1 MKQSKQKTALRAVK
15 MSLQIKSGLSKA
27 VLILGIP
34 AAFLPALIAKW
45 LQAFTDE
52 LLRLQSG
59 GSTVASCL
67 ELLLVLVIFFLIQLC
82 MQALRQYTDE
92 EDQVRGTREL
102 KRTLLKCKCE
112 VCYPYIENED
122 KFQERLEMVN
132 KFAGE
137 RTIRSVSMVMNLL
150 TTTITFVSIIV
161 LLWAV
166 NPWIVVLIIFTTFPA
181 AWITYK
187 QNNETFFQNLHWS
200 EKGAMV
206 ILYYGLMAE
215 EKHIQELRHY
225 GLYPYLLKRWH
236 VFADSHCKEKRELL
250 TKHTLMNGVA
260 DVMRNMVYAAVL
272 LVTAWQIY
280 ENPGLGL
287 GLFTMVFSLTG
298 QMQTAASNLFVGTAG
313 FLSTLPYMQEFFYL
327 QDLPKDNGKKETEMI
342 KKGDIQCEH
351 VSFTYSGAERQALSD
366 VSISIQDG
374 EKIAIVGDN
383 GSGKSTFISLLCG
396 MLQPDSGSI
405 KVGGESMEAEPEKI
419 RNSISVVFQDFA
431 HFISGLSL
439 LTFPAPIILALI
451 MNEVRNAA
459 FKKFVQTAV
468 YLPHFLSWAIVASLT
483 FFLLSTEQGLVNKI
497 AEMMGNEPTAYM
509 FSSGWIYVIILVQS
523 VWKGIGWGSI
533 VYLAA
538 ISGIDQT
545 LYEAAKMDGASRFQC
560 IWKITLPSI
569 MPTIMVMLI
578 LKMGTIISVD
588 FEQVFLMN
596 NAMVKQQL
604 EVFEVYIFNN
614 SIASGSTQYSYSTAI
629 GIFKSVIN
637 TGLVILTNWI
647 ANRKGYEGVM

>member
-1 MKQSKQKTALRAVK
+1 MAKNKTKMVATKKSLRQL
-15 MSLQIKSGLSKA
+15 MYEYRWIYF
-27 VLILGIP
+27 LGIP
-34 AAFLPALIAKW
+34 
-45 LQAFTDE
+45 
-52 LLRLQSG
+52 G
-59 GSTVASCL
+59 
-67 ELLLVLVIFFLIQLC
+67 
-82 MQALRQYTDE
+82 
-92 EDQVRGTREL
+92 
-102 KRTLLKCKCE
+102 
-112 VCYPYIENED
+112 
-122 KFQERLEMVN
+122 
-132 KFAGE
+132 
-137 RTIRSVSMVMNLL
+137 
-150 TTTITFVSIIV
+150 IV
-161 LLWAV
+161 LL
-166 NPWIVVLIIFTTFPA
+166 
-181 AWITYK
+181 
-187 QNNETFFQNLHWS
+187 FFMNYLPMRNL
-200 EKGAMV
+200 
-206 ILYYGLMAE
+206 LMAFQDYNP
-215 EKHIQELRHY
+215 HL
-225 GLYPYLLKRWH
+225 GLLKSPWVGLEH
-236 VFADSHCKEKRELL
+236 FQ
-250 TKHTLMNGVA
+250 TL
-260 DVMRNMVYAAVL
+260 
-272 LVTAWQIY
+272 
-280 ENPGLGL
+280 
-287 GLFTMVFSLTG
+287 
-298 QMQTAASNLFVGTAG
+298 
-313 FLSTLPYMQEFFYL
+313 
-327 QDLPKDNGKKETEMI
+327 
-342 KKGDIQCEH
+342 
-351 VSFTYSGAERQALSD
+351 
-366 VSISIQDG
+366 
-374 EKIAIVGDN
+374 
-383 GSGKSTFISLLCG
+383 
-396 MLQPDSGSI
+396 
-405 KVGGESMEAEPEKI
+405 
-419 RNSISVVFQDFA
+419 FQDPKFYNMLKNTLI
-431 HFISGLSL
+431 ISGLSL

-523 VWKGIGWGSI
+523 VWKGIGWCSI

>member
-1 MKQSKQKTALRAVK
+1 MAKNKTKMVATKKSLRQR
-15 MSLQIKSGLSKA
+15 MYEYRWIYC
-27 VLILGIP
+27 LGIP
-34 AAFLPALIAKW
+34 
-45 LQAFTDE
+45 
-52 LLRLQSG
+52 G
-59 GSTVASCL
+59 
-67 ELLLVLVIFFLIQLC
+67 
-82 MQALRQYTDE
+82 
-92 EDQVRGTREL
+92 
-102 KRTLLKCKCE
+102 
-112 VCYPYIENED
+112 
-122 KFQERLEMVN
+122 
-132 KFAGE
+132 
-137 RTIRSVSMVMNLL
+137 
-150 TTTITFVSIIV
+150 IV
-161 LLWAV
+161 LL
-166 NPWIVVLIIFTTFPA
+166 
-181 AWITYK
+181 
-187 QNNETFFQNLHWS
+187 FFMNYLPMRNL
-200 EKGAMV
+200 
-206 ILYYGLMAE
+206 LMAFQDYNP
-215 EKHIQELRHY
+215 HL
-225 GLYPYLLKRWH
+225 GLLKSPWVGLEH
-236 VFADSHCKEKRELL
+236 FQ
-250 TKHTLMNGVA
+250 TL
-260 DVMRNMVYAAVL
+260 
-272 LVTAWQIY
+272 
-280 ENPGLGL
+280 
-287 GLFTMVFSLTG
+287 
-298 QMQTAASNLFVGTAG
+298 
-313 FLSTLPYMQEFFYL
+313 
-327 QDLPKDNGKKETEMI
+327 
-342 KKGDIQCEH
+342 
-351 VSFTYSGAERQALSD
+351 
-366 VSISIQDG
+366 
-374 EKIAIVGDN
+374 
-383 GSGKSTFISLLCG
+383 
-396 MLQPDSGSI
+396 
-405 KVGGESMEAEPEKI
+405 
-419 RNSISVVFQDFA
+419 FQDPKFYNMLKNTLI
-431 HFISGLSL
+431 ISGLSL

>member
-1 MKQSKQKTALRAVK
+1 MAKNKTKMVVTKKSLRQR
-15 MSLQIKSGLSKA
+15 MYEYRWIYF
-27 VLILGIP
+27 LGIP
-34 AAFLPALIAKW
+34 
-45 LQAFTDE
+45 
-52 LLRLQSG
+52 G
-59 GSTVASCL
+59 
-67 ELLLVLVIFFLIQLC
+67 
-82 MQALRQYTDE
+82 
-92 EDQVRGTREL
+92 
-102 KRTLLKCKCE
+102 
-112 VCYPYIENED
+112 
-122 KFQERLEMVN
+122 
-132 KFAGE
+132 
-137 RTIRSVSMVMNLL
+137 
-150 TTTITFVSIIV
+150 IV
-161 LLWAV
+161 LL
-166 NPWIVVLIIFTTFPA
+166 
-181 AWITYK
+181 
-187 QNNETFFQNLHWS
+187 FFMNYLPMRNL
-200 EKGAMV
+200 
-206 ILYYGLMAE
+206 LMAFQDYNP
-215 EKHIQELRHY
+215 HL
-225 GLYPYLLKRWH
+225 GLLKSPWVGLEH
-236 VFADSHCKEKRELL
+236 FQ
-250 TKHTLMNGVA
+250 TL
-260 DVMRNMVYAAVL
+260 
-272 LVTAWQIY
+272 
-280 ENPGLGL
+280 
-287 GLFTMVFSLTG
+287 
-298 QMQTAASNLFVGTAG
+298 
-313 FLSTLPYMQEFFYL
+313 
-327 QDLPKDNGKKETEMI
+327 
-342 KKGDIQCEH
+342 
-351 VSFTYSGAERQALSD
+351 
-366 VSISIQDG
+366 
-374 EKIAIVGDN
+374 
-383 GSGKSTFISLLCG
+383 
-396 MLQPDSGSI
+396 
-405 KVGGESMEAEPEKI
+405 
-419 RNSISVVFQDFA
+419 FQDPKFYNMLKNTLI
-431 HFISGLSL
+431 ISGLSL

>member
-1 MKQSKQKTALRAVK
+1 MAKNKTKMVATKKSLRQL
-15 MSLQIKSGLSKA
+15 MYEYRWIYF
-27 VLILGIP
+27 LGIP
-34 AAFLPALIAKW
+34 
-45 LQAFTDE
+45 
-52 LLRLQSG
+52 G
-59 GSTVASCL
+59 
-67 ELLLVLVIFFLIQLC
+67 
-82 MQALRQYTDE
+82 
-92 EDQVRGTREL
+92 
-102 KRTLLKCKCE
+102 
-112 VCYPYIENED
+112 
-122 KFQERLEMVN
+122 
-132 KFAGE
+132 
-137 RTIRSVSMVMNLL
+137 
-150 TTTITFVSIIV
+150 IV
-161 LLWAV
+161 LL
-166 NPWIVVLIIFTTFPA
+166 
-181 AWITYK
+181 
-187 QNNETFFQNLHWS
+187 FFMNYLPMRNL
-200 EKGAMV
+200 
-206 ILYYGLMAE
+206 LMAFQDYNP
-215 EKHIQELRHY
+215 HL
-225 GLYPYLLKRWH
+225 GLLKSPWVGLEH
-236 VFADSHCKEKRELL
+236 FQ
-250 TKHTLMNGVA
+250 TL
-260 DVMRNMVYAAVL
+260 
-272 LVTAWQIY
+272 
-280 ENPGLGL
+280 
-287 GLFTMVFSLTG
+287 
-298 QMQTAASNLFVGTAG
+298 
-313 FLSTLPYMQEFFYL
+313 
-327 QDLPKDNGKKETEMI
+327 
-342 KKGDIQCEH
+342 
-351 VSFTYSGAERQALSD
+351 
-366 VSISIQDG
+366 
-374 EKIAIVGDN
+374 
-383 GSGKSTFISLLCG
+383 
-396 MLQPDSGSI
+396 
-405 KVGGESMEAEPEKI
+405 
-419 RNSISVVFQDFA
+419 FQDPKFYNMLKNTLI
-431 HFISGLSL
+431 ISGLSL

-637 TGLVILTNWI
+637 TGLVIFTNWI

>member
-1 MKQSKQKTALRAVK
+1 MAKNKTKMVATKKSLRQR
-15 MSLQIKSGLSKA
+15 MYEYRWIYF
-27 VLILGIP
+27 LGIP
-34 AAFLPALIAKW
+34 
-45 LQAFTDE
+45 
-52 LLRLQSG
+52 G
-59 GSTVASCL
+59 
-67 ELLLVLVIFFLIQLC
+67 
-82 MQALRQYTDE
+82 
-92 EDQVRGTREL
+92 
-102 KRTLLKCKCE
+102 
-112 VCYPYIENED
+112 
-122 KFQERLEMVN
+122 
-132 KFAGE
+132 
-137 RTIRSVSMVMNLL
+137 
-150 TTTITFVSIIV
+150 IV
-161 LLWAV
+161 LL
-166 NPWIVVLIIFTTFPA
+166 
-181 AWITYK
+181 
-187 QNNETFFQNLHWS
+187 FFMNYLPMRNL
-200 EKGAMV
+200 
-206 ILYYGLMAE
+206 LMAFQDYNP
-215 EKHIQELRHY
+215 HL
-225 GLYPYLLKRWH
+225 GLLKSPWVGLEH
-236 VFADSHCKEKRELL
+236 FQ
-250 TKHTLMNGVA
+250 TL
-260 DVMRNMVYAAVL
+260 
-272 LVTAWQIY
+272 
-280 ENPGLGL
+280 
-287 GLFTMVFSLTG
+287 
-298 QMQTAASNLFVGTAG
+298 
-313 FLSTLPYMQEFFYL
+313 
-327 QDLPKDNGKKETEMI
+327 
-342 KKGDIQCEH
+342 
-351 VSFTYSGAERQALSD
+351 
-366 VSISIQDG
+366 
-374 EKIAIVGDN
+374 
-383 GSGKSTFISLLCG
+383 
-396 MLQPDSGSI
+396 
-405 KVGGESMEAEPEKI
+405 
-419 RNSISVVFQDFA
+419 FQDPKFYNMLKNTLI
-431 HFISGLSL
+431 ISGLSL

-483 FFLLSTEQGLVNKI
+483 YFLLSTEQGLVNKI
-497 AEMMGNEPTAYM
+497 AEMLGNEPTAYM

>member
-1 MKQSKQKTALRAVK
+1 MAKNKTKMVATKKSLRQR
-15 MSLQIKSGLSKA
+15 MYEYRWIYF
-27 VLILGIP
+27 LGIP
-34 AAFLPALIAKW
+34 
-45 LQAFTDE
+45 
-52 LLRLQSG
+52 G
-59 GSTVASCL
+59 
-67 ELLLVLVIFFLIQLC
+67 
-82 MQALRQYTDE
+82 
-92 EDQVRGTREL
+92 
-102 KRTLLKCKCE
+102 
-112 VCYPYIENED
+112 
-122 KFQERLEMVN
+122 
-132 KFAGE
+132 
-137 RTIRSVSMVMNLL
+137 
-150 TTTITFVSIIV
+150 IV
-161 LLWAV
+161 LL
-166 NPWIVVLIIFTTFPA
+166 
-181 AWITYK
+181 
-187 QNNETFFQNLHWS
+187 FFMNYLPMRNL
-200 EKGAMV
+200 
-206 ILYYGLMAE
+206 LMAFQDYNP
-215 EKHIQELRHY
+215 HL
-225 GLYPYLLKRWH
+225 GLLKSPWVGLEH
-236 VFADSHCKEKRELL
+236 FQ
-250 TKHTLMNGVA
+250 TL
-260 DVMRNMVYAAVL
+260 
-272 LVTAWQIY
+272 
-280 ENPGLGL
+280 
-287 GLFTMVFSLTG
+287 
-298 QMQTAASNLFVGTAG
+298 
-313 FLSTLPYMQEFFYL
+313 
-327 QDLPKDNGKKETEMI
+327 
-342 KKGDIQCEH
+342 
-351 VSFTYSGAERQALSD
+351 
-366 VSISIQDG
+366 
-374 EKIAIVGDN
+374 
-383 GSGKSTFISLLCG
+383 
-396 MLQPDSGSI
+396 
-405 KVGGESMEAEPEKI
+405 
-419 RNSISVVFQDFA
+419 FQDPKFYNMLKNTLI
-431 HFISGLSL
+431 ISGLSL

-523 VWKGIGWGSI
+523 AWKGIGWGSI

>member
-1 MKQSKQKTALRAVK
+1 MAKNKTKMVATKKSLRQR
-15 MSLQIKSGLSKA
+15 MYEYRWIYF
-27 VLILGIP
+27 LGIP
-34 AAFLPALIAKW
+34 
-45 LQAFTDE
+45 
-52 LLRLQSG
+52 G
-59 GSTVASCL
+59 
-67 ELLLVLVIFFLIQLC
+67 
-82 MQALRQYTDE
+82 
-92 EDQVRGTREL
+92 
-102 KRTLLKCKCE
+102 
-112 VCYPYIENED
+112 
-122 KFQERLEMVN
+122 
-132 KFAGE
+132 
-137 RTIRSVSMVMNLL
+137 
-150 TTTITFVSIIV
+150 IV
-161 LLWAV
+161 LL
-166 NPWIVVLIIFTTFPA
+166 
-181 AWITYK
+181 
-187 QNNETFFQNLHWS
+187 FFMNYLPMRNL
-200 EKGAMV
+200 
-206 ILYYGLMAE
+206 LMAFQDYNP
-215 EKHIQELRHY
+215 HL
-225 GLYPYLLKRWH
+225 GLLKRPWVGLEH
-236 VFADSHCKEKRELL
+236 FQ
-250 TKHTLMNGVA
+250 TL
-260 DVMRNMVYAAVL
+260 
-272 LVTAWQIY
+272 
-280 ENPGLGL
+280 
-287 GLFTMVFSLTG
+287 
-298 QMQTAASNLFVGTAG
+298 
-313 FLSTLPYMQEFFYL
+313 
-327 QDLPKDNGKKETEMI
+327 
-342 KKGDIQCEH
+342 
-351 VSFTYSGAERQALSD
+351 
-366 VSISIQDG
+366 
-374 EKIAIVGDN
+374 
-383 GSGKSTFISLLCG
+383 
-396 MLQPDSGSI
+396 
-405 KVGGESMEAEPEKI
+405 
-419 RNSISVVFQDFA
+419 FQDPKFYNMLKNTLI
-431 HFISGLSL
+431 ISGLSL

>member
-1 MKQSKQKTALRAVK
+1 MAKNKTKMVATKKSLRQR
-15 MSLQIKSGLSKA
+15 MYEYRWIYF
-27 VLILGIP
+27 LGIP
-34 AAFLPALIAKW
+34 
-45 LQAFTDE
+45 
-52 LLRLQSG
+52 G
-59 GSTVASCL
+59 
-67 ELLLVLVIFFLIQLC
+67 
-82 MQALRQYTDE
+82 
-92 EDQVRGTREL
+92 
-102 KRTLLKCKCE
+102 
-112 VCYPYIENED
+112 
-122 KFQERLEMVN
+122 
-132 KFAGE
+132 
-137 RTIRSVSMVMNLL
+137 
-150 TTTITFVSIIV
+150 IV
-161 LLWAV
+161 LL
-166 NPWIVVLIIFTTFPA
+166 
-181 AWITYK
+181 
-187 QNNETFFQNLHWS
+187 FFMNYLPMRNL
-200 EKGAMV
+200 
-206 ILYYGLMAE
+206 LMAFQDYNP
-215 EKHIQELRHY
+215 HL
-225 GLYPYLLKRWH
+225 GLLKSPWVGLEH
-236 VFADSHCKEKRELL
+236 FQ
-250 TKHTLMNGVA
+250 TL
-260 DVMRNMVYAAVL
+260 
-272 LVTAWQIY
+272 
-280 ENPGLGL
+280 
-287 GLFTMVFSLTG
+287 
-298 QMQTAASNLFVGTAG
+298 
-313 FLSTLPYMQEFFYL
+313 
-327 QDLPKDNGKKETEMI
+327 
-342 KKGDIQCEH
+342 
-351 VSFTYSGAERQALSD
+351 
-366 VSISIQDG
+366 
-374 EKIAIVGDN
+374 
-383 GSGKSTFISLLCG
+383 
-396 MLQPDSGSI
+396 
-405 KVGGESMEAEPEKI
+405 
-419 RNSISVVFQDFA
+419 FQDPKFYNMLKNTLI
-431 HFISGLSL
+431 ISGLSL

-545 LYEAAKMDGASRFQC
+545 LYEAAKTDGASRFQC

>member
-1 MKQSKQKTALRAVK
+1 MAKNKTKMVATKKSLRQR
-15 MSLQIKSGLSKA
+15 MYEYRWIYF
-27 VLILGIP
+27 LGIP
-34 AAFLPALIAKW
+34 
-45 LQAFTDE
+45 
-52 LLRLQSG
+52 G
-59 GSTVASCL
+59 
-67 ELLLVLVIFFLIQLC
+67 
-82 MQALRQYTDE
+82 
-92 EDQVRGTREL
+92 
-102 KRTLLKCKCE
+102 
-112 VCYPYIENED
+112 
-122 KFQERLEMVN
+122 
-132 KFAGE
+132 
-137 RTIRSVSMVMNLL
+137 
-150 TTTITFVSIIV
+150 IV
-161 LLWAV
+161 LL
-166 NPWIVVLIIFTTFPA
+166 
-181 AWITYK
+181 
-187 QNNETFFQNLHWS
+187 FFMNYLPMRNL
-200 EKGAMV
+200 
-206 ILYYGLMAE
+206 LMAFQDYNP
-215 EKHIQELRHY
+215 HL
-225 GLYPYLLKRWH
+225 GLLKSPWVGLEH
-236 VFADSHCKEKRELL
+236 FQ
-250 TKHTLMNGVA
+250 TL
-260 DVMRNMVYAAVL
+260 
-272 LVTAWQIY
+272 
-280 ENPGLGL
+280 
-287 GLFTMVFSLTG
+287 
-298 QMQTAASNLFVGTAG
+298 
-313 FLSTLPYMQEFFYL
+313 
-327 QDLPKDNGKKETEMI
+327 
-342 KKGDIQCEH
+342 
-351 VSFTYSGAERQALSD
+351 
-366 VSISIQDG
+366 
-374 EKIAIVGDN
+374 
-383 GSGKSTFISLLCG
+383 
-396 MLQPDSGSI
+396 
-405 KVGGESMEAEPEKI
+405 
-419 RNSISVVFQDFA
+419 FQDPKFYNMLKNTLI
-431 HFISGLSL
+431 ISGLSL

-509 FSSGWIYVIILVQS
+509 FSSGWIYVINLVQS

>member
-1 MKQSKQKTALRAVK
+1 MVATKKSLRQR
-15 MSLQIKSGLSKA
+15 MYEYRWIYF
-27 VLILGIP
+27 LGIP
-34 AAFLPALIAKW
+34 
-45 LQAFTDE
+45 
-52 LLRLQSG
+52 G
-59 GSTVASCL
+59 
-67 ELLLVLVIFFLIQLC
+67 
-82 MQALRQYTDE
+82 
-92 EDQVRGTREL
+92 
-102 KRTLLKCKCE
+102 
-112 VCYPYIENED
+112 
-122 KFQERLEMVN
+122 
-132 KFAGE
+132 
-137 RTIRSVSMVMNLL
+137 
-150 TTTITFVSIIV
+150 IV
-161 LLWAV
+161 LL
-166 NPWIVVLIIFTTFPA
+166 
-181 AWITYK
+181 
-187 QNNETFFQNLHWS
+187 FFMNYLPMRNL
-200 EKGAMV
+200 
-206 ILYYGLMAE
+206 LMAFQDYNP
-215 EKHIQELRHY
+215 HL
-225 GLYPYLLKRWH
+225 GLLKSPWVGLEH
-236 VFADSHCKEKRELL
+236 FQ
-250 TKHTLMNGVA
+250 TL
-260 DVMRNMVYAAVL
+260 
-272 LVTAWQIY
+272 
-280 ENPGLGL
+280 
-287 GLFTMVFSLTG
+287 
-298 QMQTAASNLFVGTAG
+298 
-313 FLSTLPYMQEFFYL
+313 
-327 QDLPKDNGKKETEMI
+327 
-342 KKGDIQCEH
+342 
-351 VSFTYSGAERQALSD
+351 
-366 VSISIQDG
+366 
-374 EKIAIVGDN
+374 
-383 GSGKSTFISLLCG
+383 
-396 MLQPDSGSI
+396 
-405 KVGGESMEAEPEKI
+405 
-419 RNSISVVFQDFA
+419 FQDPKFYNMLKNTLI
-431 HFISGLSL
+431 ISGLSL

-451 MNEVRNAA
+451 MNEVRNVA

>member
-1 MKQSKQKTALRAVK
+1 MAKNKTKMVATKKSLRQR
-15 MSLQIKSGLSKA
+15 MYEYRWIYF
-27 VLILGIP
+27 LGIP
-34 AAFLPALIAKW
+34 
-45 LQAFTDE
+45 
-52 LLRLQSG
+52 G
-59 GSTVASCL
+59 
-67 ELLLVLVIFFLIQLC
+67 
-82 MQALRQYTDE
+82 
-92 EDQVRGTREL
+92 
-102 KRTLLKCKCE
+102 
-112 VCYPYIENED
+112 
-122 KFQERLEMVN
+122 
-132 KFAGE
+132 
-137 RTIRSVSMVMNLL
+137 
-150 TTTITFVSIIV
+150 IV
-161 LLWAV
+161 LL
-166 NPWIVVLIIFTTFPA
+166 
-181 AWITYK
+181 
-187 QNNETFFQNLHWS
+187 FFMNYLPMRNL
-200 EKGAMV
+200 
-206 ILYYGLMAE
+206 LMAFQDYNP
-215 EKHIQELRHY
+215 HL
-225 GLYPYLLKRWH
+225 GLLKSPWVGLEH
-236 VFADSHCKEKRELL
+236 FQ
-250 TKHTLMNGVA
+250 TL
-260 DVMRNMVYAAVL
+260 
-272 LVTAWQIY
+272 
-280 ENPGLGL
+280 
-287 GLFTMVFSLTG
+287 
-298 QMQTAASNLFVGTAG
+298 
-313 FLSTLPYMQEFFYL
+313 
-327 QDLPKDNGKKETEMI
+327 
-342 KKGDIQCEH
+342 
-351 VSFTYSGAERQALSD
+351 
-366 VSISIQDG
+366 
-374 EKIAIVGDN
+374 
-383 GSGKSTFISLLCG
+383 
-396 MLQPDSGSI
+396 
-405 KVGGESMEAEPEKI
+405 
-419 RNSISVVFQDFA
+419 FQDPKLYNMLKNTLI
-431 HFISGLSL
+431 ISGLSL

>member
-1 MKQSKQKTALRAVK
+1 MAKNKTKMVATKKSLRQR
-15 MSLQIKSGLSKA
+15 LYEYRWIYF
-27 VLILGIP
+27 LGIP
-34 AAFLPALIAKW
+34 
-45 LQAFTDE
+45 
-52 LLRLQSG
+52 G
-59 GSTVASCL
+59 
-67 ELLLVLVIFFLIQLC
+67 
-82 MQALRQYTDE
+82 
-92 EDQVRGTREL
+92 
-102 KRTLLKCKCE
+102 
-112 VCYPYIENED
+112 
-122 KFQERLEMVN
+122 
-132 KFAGE
+132 
-137 RTIRSVSMVMNLL
+137 
-150 TTTITFVSIIV
+150 IV
-161 LLWAV
+161 LL
-166 NPWIVVLIIFTTFPA
+166 
-181 AWITYK
+181 
-187 QNNETFFQNLHWS
+187 FFMNYLPMRNL
-200 EKGAMV
+200 
-206 ILYYGLMAE
+206 LMAFQDYNP
-215 EKHIQELRHY
+215 HL
-225 GLYPYLLKRWH
+225 GLLKSPWVGLEH
-236 VFADSHCKEKRELL
+236 FQ
-250 TKHTLMNGVA
+250 TL
-260 DVMRNMVYAAVL
+260 
-272 LVTAWQIY
+272 
-280 ENPGLGL
+280 
-287 GLFTMVFSLTG
+287 
-298 QMQTAASNLFVGTAG
+298 
-313 FLSTLPYMQEFFYL
+313 
-327 QDLPKDNGKKETEMI
+327 
-342 KKGDIQCEH
+342 
-351 VSFTYSGAERQALSD
+351 
-366 VSISIQDG
+366 
-374 EKIAIVGDN
+374 
-383 GSGKSTFISLLCG
+383 
-396 MLQPDSGSI
+396 
-405 KVGGESMEAEPEKI
+405 
-419 RNSISVVFQDFA
+419 FQDPKFYNMLKNTLI
-431 HFISGLSL
+431 ISGLSL

>member
-1 MKQSKQKTALRAVK
+1 MLEQNKNGSQQKKSLRQL
-15 MSLQIKSGLSKA
+15 MYEYRWIYF
-27 VLILGIP
+27 LGIP
-34 AAFLPALIAKW
+34 
-45 LQAFTDE
+45 
-52 LLRLQSG
+52 G
-59 GSTVASCL
+59 
-67 ELLLVLVIFFLIQLC
+67 
-82 MQALRQYTDE
+82 
-92 EDQVRGTREL
+92 
-102 KRTLLKCKCE
+102 
-112 VCYPYIENED
+112 
-122 KFQERLEMVN
+122 
-132 KFAGE
+132 
-137 RTIRSVSMVMNLL
+137 
-150 TTTITFVSIIV
+150 IV
-161 LLWAV
+161 LL
-166 NPWIVVLIIFTTFPA
+166 
-181 AWITYK
+181 
-187 QNNETFFQNLHWS
+187 FFMNYLPMRNL
-200 EKGAMV
+200 
-206 ILYYGLMAE
+206 LMAFQDYNP
-215 EKHIQELRHY
+215 HL
-225 GLYPYLLKRWH
+225 GLLKSPWVGLEH
-236 VFADSHCKEKRELL
+236 FQ
-250 TKHTLMNGVA
+250 TL
-260 DVMRNMVYAAVL
+260 
-272 LVTAWQIY
+272 
-280 ENPGLGL
+280 
-287 GLFTMVFSLTG
+287 
-298 QMQTAASNLFVGTAG
+298 
-313 FLSTLPYMQEFFYL
+313 
-327 QDLPKDNGKKETEMI
+327 
-342 KKGDIQCEH
+342 
-351 VSFTYSGAERQALSD
+351 
-366 VSISIQDG
+366 
-374 EKIAIVGDN
+374 
-383 GSGKSTFISLLCG
+383 
-396 MLQPDSGSI
+396 
-405 KVGGESMEAEPEKI
+405 
-419 RNSISVVFQDFA
+419 FQDPKFYNMLKNTLI
-431 HFISGLSL
+431 ISGLSL

>member
-1 MKQSKQKTALRAVK
+1 MAKNKTKMVATKKSLRQL
-15 MSLQIKSGLSKA
+15 MYEYRWIYF
-27 VLILGIP
+27 LGIP
-34 AAFLPALIAKW
+34 
-45 LQAFTDE
+45 
-52 LLRLQSG
+52 G
-59 GSTVASCL
+59 
-67 ELLLVLVIFFLIQLC
+67 
-82 MQALRQYTDE
+82 
-92 EDQVRGTREL
+92 
-102 KRTLLKCKCE
+102 
-112 VCYPYIENED
+112 
-122 KFQERLEMVN
+122 
-132 KFAGE
+132 
-137 RTIRSVSMVMNLL
+137 
-150 TTTITFVSIIV
+150 IV
-161 LLWAV
+161 LL
-166 NPWIVVLIIFTTFPA
+166 
-181 AWITYK
+181 
-187 QNNETFFQNLHWS
+187 FFMNYLPMRNL
-200 EKGAMV
+200 
-206 ILYYGLMAE
+206 LMAFQDYNP
-215 EKHIQELRHY
+215 HL
-225 GLYPYLLKRWH
+225 GLLKSPWVGLEH
-236 VFADSHCKEKRELL
+236 FQ
-250 TKHTLMNGVA
+250 TL
-260 DVMRNMVYAAVL
+260 
-272 LVTAWQIY
+272 
-280 ENPGLGL
+280 
-287 GLFTMVFSLTG
+287 
-298 QMQTAASNLFVGTAG
+298 
-313 FLSTLPYMQEFFYL
+313 
-327 QDLPKDNGKKETEMI
+327 
-342 KKGDIQCEH
+342 
-351 VSFTYSGAERQALSD
+351 
-366 VSISIQDG
+366 
-374 EKIAIVGDN
+374 
-383 GSGKSTFISLLCG
+383 
-396 MLQPDSGSI
+396 
-405 KVGGESMEAEPEKI
+405 
-419 RNSISVVFQDFA
+419 FQDPKFYNMLKNTLI
-431 HFISGLSL
+431 ISGLSL

-637 TGLVILTNWI
+637 TGLVILTN
-647 ANRKGYEGVM
+647 

>member
-1 MKQSKQKTALRAVK
+1 MAKNKTKMVATKKSLRQR
-15 MSLQIKSGLSKA
+15 MYEYRWIYF
-27 VLILGIP
+27 LGIP
-34 AAFLPALIAKW
+34 
-45 LQAFTDE
+45 
-52 LLRLQSG
+52 G
-59 GSTVASCL
+59 
-67 ELLLVLVIFFLIQLC
+67 
-82 MQALRQYTDE
+82 
-92 EDQVRGTREL
+92 
-102 KRTLLKCKCE
+102 
-112 VCYPYIENED
+112 
-122 KFQERLEMVN
+122 
-132 KFAGE
+132 
-137 RTIRSVSMVMNLL
+137 
-150 TTTITFVSIIV
+150 IV
-161 LLWAV
+161 LL
-166 NPWIVVLIIFTTFPA
+166 
-181 AWITYK
+181 
-187 QNNETFFQNLHWS
+187 FFMNYLPMRNL
-200 EKGAMV
+200 
-206 ILYYGLMAE
+206 LMAFQDYNP
-215 EKHIQELRHY
+215 HL
-225 GLYPYLLKRWH
+225 GLLKSPWVGLEH
-236 VFADSHCKEKRELL
+236 FQ
-250 TKHTLMNGVA
+250 TL
-260 DVMRNMVYAAVL
+260 
-272 LVTAWQIY
+272 
-280 ENPGLGL
+280 
-287 GLFTMVFSLTG
+287 
-298 QMQTAASNLFVGTAG
+298 
-313 FLSTLPYMQEFFYL
+313 
-327 QDLPKDNGKKETEMI
+327 
-342 KKGDIQCEH
+342 
-351 VSFTYSGAERQALSD
+351 
-366 VSISIQDG
+366 
-374 EKIAIVGDN
+374 
-383 GSGKSTFISLLCG
+383 
-396 MLQPDSGSI
+396 
-405 KVGGESMEAEPEKI
+405 
-419 RNSISVVFQDFA
+419 FQDPKFYNMLKNTLI
-431 HFISGLSL
+431 ISGLSL

-509 FSSGWIYVIILVQS
+509 FSTGWIYVIILVQS

>member
-1 MKQSKQKTALRAVK
+1 MAKNKTKMVATKKSLRQR
-15 MSLQIKSGLSKA
+15 MYEYRWIYF
-27 VLILGIP
+27 LGIP
-34 AAFLPALIAKW
+34 
-45 LQAFTDE
+45 
-52 LLRLQSG
+52 G
-59 GSTVASCL
+59 
-67 ELLLVLVIFFLIQLC
+67 
-82 MQALRQYTDE
+82 
-92 EDQVRGTREL
+92 
-102 KRTLLKCKCE
+102 
-112 VCYPYIENED
+112 
-122 KFQERLEMVN
+122 
-132 KFAGE
+132 
-137 RTIRSVSMVMNLL
+137 
-150 TTTITFVSIIV
+150 IV
-161 LLWAV
+161 LL
-166 NPWIVVLIIFTTFPA
+166 
-181 AWITYK
+181 
-187 QNNETFFQNLHWS
+187 FFMNYLPMRNL
-200 EKGAMV
+200 
-206 ILYYGLMAE
+206 LMAFQDYNP
-215 EKHIQELRHY
+215 HL
-225 GLYPYLLKRWH
+225 GLLKSPWVGLEH
-236 VFADSHCKEKRELL
+236 FQ
-250 TKHTLMNGVA
+250 TL
-260 DVMRNMVYAAVL
+260 
-272 LVTAWQIY
+272 
-280 ENPGLGL
+280 
-287 GLFTMVFSLTG
+287 
-298 QMQTAASNLFVGTAG
+298 
-313 FLSTLPYMQEFFYL
+313 
-327 QDLPKDNGKKETEMI
+327 
-342 KKGDIQCEH
+342 
-351 VSFTYSGAERQALSD
+351 
-366 VSISIQDG
+366 
-374 EKIAIVGDN
+374 
-383 GSGKSTFISLLCG
+383 
-396 MLQPDSGSI
+396 
-405 KVGGESMEAEPEKI
+405 
-419 RNSISVVFQDFA
+419 FQDPKFYNMLKNTLI
-431 HFISGLSL
+431 ISGLSL

-538 ISGIDQT
+538 ISGIHQT

>member
-1 MKQSKQKTALRAVK
+1 MAKNKTKMVATKKSLRQR
-15 MSLQIKSGLSKA
+15 MYEYRWIYF
-27 VLILGIP
+27 LGIP
-34 AAFLPALIAKW
+34 
-45 LQAFTDE
+45 
-52 LLRLQSG
+52 G
-59 GSTVASCL
+59 
-67 ELLLVLVIFFLIQLC
+67 
-82 MQALRQYTDE
+82 
-92 EDQVRGTREL
+92 
-102 KRTLLKCKCE
+102 
-112 VCYPYIENED
+112 
-122 KFQERLEMVN
+122 
-132 KFAGE
+132 
-137 RTIRSVSMVMNLL
+137 
-150 TTTITFVSIIV
+150 IV
-161 LLWAV
+161 LL
-166 NPWIVVLIIFTTFPA
+166 
-181 AWITYK
+181 
-187 QNNETFFQNLHWS
+187 FFMNYLPMRNL
-200 EKGAMV
+200 
-206 ILYYGLMAE
+206 LMAFQDYNP
-215 EKHIQELRHY
+215 HL
-225 GLYPYLLKRWH
+225 GLLKSPWVGLEH
-236 VFADSHCKEKRELL
+236 FQ
-250 TKHTLMNGVA
+250 TL
-260 DVMRNMVYAAVL
+260 
-272 LVTAWQIY
+272 
-280 ENPGLGL
+280 
-287 GLFTMVFSLTG
+287 
-298 QMQTAASNLFVGTAG
+298 
-313 FLSTLPYMQEFFYL
+313 
-327 QDLPKDNGKKETEMI
+327 
-342 KKGDIQCEH
+342 
-351 VSFTYSGAERQALSD
+351 
-366 VSISIQDG
+366 
-374 EKIAIVGDN
+374 
-383 GSGKSTFISLLCG
+383 
-396 MLQPDSGSI
+396 
-405 KVGGESMEAEPEKI
+405 
-419 RNSISVVFQDFA
+419 FQDPKFYNMLKNTLI
-431 HFISGLSL
+431 ISGLSL

-533 VYLAA
+533 VYPAA

>member
-1 MKQSKQKTALRAVK
+1 MAKNKTKMVATKKSLRQR
-15 MSLQIKSGLSKA
+15 MYEYRWIYF
-27 VLILGIP
+27 LGIP
-34 AAFLPALIAKW
+34 
-45 LQAFTDE
+45 
-52 LLRLQSG
+52 G
-59 GSTVASCL
+59 
-67 ELLLVLVIFFLIQLC
+67 
-82 MQALRQYTDE
+82 
-92 EDQVRGTREL
+92 
-102 KRTLLKCKCE
+102 
-112 VCYPYIENED
+112 
-122 KFQERLEMVN
+122 
-132 KFAGE
+132 
-137 RTIRSVSMVMNLL
+137 
-150 TTTITFVSIIV
+150 IV
-161 LLWAV
+161 LL
-166 NPWIVVLIIFTTFPA
+166 
-181 AWITYK
+181 
-187 QNNETFFQNLHWS
+187 FFMNYLPMRNL
-200 EKGAMV
+200 
-206 ILYYGLMAE
+206 LMAFQDYNP
-215 EKHIQELRHY
+215 HL
-225 GLYPYLLKRWH
+225 GLLKSPWVGLEH
-236 VFADSHCKEKRELL
+236 FQ
-250 TKHTLMNGVA
+250 TL
-260 DVMRNMVYAAVL
+260 
-272 LVTAWQIY
+272 
-280 ENPGLGL
+280 
-287 GLFTMVFSLTG
+287 
-298 QMQTAASNLFVGTAG
+298 
-313 FLSTLPYMQEFFYL
+313 
-327 QDLPKDNGKKETEMI
+327 
-342 KKGDIQCEH
+342 
-351 VSFTYSGAERQALSD
+351 
-366 VSISIQDG
+366 
-374 EKIAIVGDN
+374 
-383 GSGKSTFISLLCG
+383 
-396 MLQPDSGSI
+396 
-405 KVGGESMEAEPEKI
+405 
-419 RNSISVVFQDFA
+419 FQDPKFYNMLKNTLI
-431 HFISGLSL
+431 ISGLSL

-468 YLPHFLSWAIVASLT
+468 YLPHFLLWAIVASLT

>member
-1 MKQSKQKTALRAVK
+1 MAKNKTKMVATKKSLRQR
-15 MSLQIKSGLSKA
+15 MYEYRWIYF
-27 VLILGIP
+27 LGIP
-34 AAFLPALIAKW
+34 GI
-45 LQAFTDE
+45 
-52 LLRLQSG
+52 
-59 GSTVASCL
+59 
-67 ELLLVLVIFFLIQLC
+67 VLIFFMNYLPMRNLLMAFQDYNPHL
-82 MQALRQYTDE
+82 
-92 EDQVRGTREL
+92 G
-102 KRTLLKCKCE
+102 LLKSPWVGLE
-112 VCYPYIENED
+112 H
-122 KFQERLEMVN
+122 FQ
-132 KFAGE
+132 
-137 RTIRSVSMVMNLL
+137 
-150 TTTITFVSIIV
+150 
-161 LLWAV
+161 
-166 NPWIVVLIIFTTFPA
+166 
-181 AWITYK
+181 
-187 QNNETFFQNLHWS
+187 
-200 EKGAMV
+200 
-206 ILYYGLMAE
+206 
-215 EKHIQELRHY
+215 
-225 GLYPYLLKRWH
+225 
-236 VFADSHCKEKRELL
+236 
-250 TKHTLMNGVA
+250 TL
-260 DVMRNMVYAAVL
+260 
-272 LVTAWQIY
+272 
-280 ENPGLGL
+280 
-287 GLFTMVFSLTG
+287 
-298 QMQTAASNLFVGTAG
+298 
-313 FLSTLPYMQEFFYL
+313 
-327 QDLPKDNGKKETEMI
+327 
-342 KKGDIQCEH
+342 
-351 VSFTYSGAERQALSD
+351 
-366 VSISIQDG
+366 
-374 EKIAIVGDN
+374 
-383 GSGKSTFISLLCG
+383 
-396 MLQPDSGSI
+396 
-405 KVGGESMEAEPEKI
+405 
-419 RNSISVVFQDFA
+419 FQDPKFYNMLKNTLI
-431 HFISGLSL
+431 ISGLSL

-614 SIASGSTQYSYSTAI
+614 RIASGSTQYSYSTAI